1 LQLTTTFFGGFIIAF
16 VRGWL
21 LALVMMSCIPPIVV
35 AGAIVSRLISTLS
48 TRAQAKY
55 GEAGNVAEQTISS
68 IRTVCKDKLL
78 DD

>member
-1 LQLTTTFFGGFIIAF
+1 VAF
-16 VRGWL
+16 VRGWHL
-21 LALVMMSCIPPIVV
+21 TLVMLSCIPPIVM

-68 IRTVCKDKLL
+68 IRTVCKKQVT
-78 DD
+78 